1 MYKKIYFKSFFFTEW
16 VSIPLQRQC
25 SRNNNSHCDDTN
37 KHENC
42 NSIPIP
48 TVDTHNNYTMENG
61 YDHASDIYLGGSC
74 NSANMWREQAVS
86 LIKKRG
92 LRYYNPAV
100 READRYR
107 FDADVVGNNLNSIF
121 GYATANSDGG
131 ANVSESTML
140 DWKRTMDNSK
150 VLLFVI
156 TEDTRS
162 LTTMI
167 LAAYYI
173 GLGKDV
179 VLCVQHLNEEESMVR
194 NEKVGGDDRD

>member
-1 MYKKIYFKSFFFTEW
+1 MRISFEQFCVLVAEFSTEGCENYLANEW

-131 ANVSESTML
+131 AGPLPFRRGRGRQQS
-140 DWKRTMDNSK
+140 
-150 VLLFVI
+150 
-156 TEDTRS
+156 
-162 LTTMI
+162 
-167 LAAYYI
+167 
-173 GLGKDV
+173 
-179 VLCVQHLNEEESMVR
+179 
-194 NEKVGGDDRD
+194 